1 MEPLYEAKFEY
12 TPQNLRE
19 IVWSIHKKIALGLMA
34 AVGILFF
41 LLELGRGAAA
51 ALVFALE
58 GMGVY
63 LIFYLVQFLLTTSKA
78 FRQREKFGYTNQYK
92 FYEDKLEAYYQGS
105 SLIIEY
111 EKLYGIKET
120 KDYFLIILAGKQVLP
135 MMKKDSQKELLDF
148 LRNKIK
154 NA

>member
-41 LLELGRGAAA
+41 LLLSDSQA
-51 ALVFALE
+51 
-58 GMGVY
+58 
-63 LIFYLVQFLLTTSKA
+63 
-78 FRQREKFGYTNQYK
+78 
-92 FYEDKLEAYYQGS
+92 
-105 SLIIEY
+105 
-111 EKLYGIKET
+111 
-120 KDYFLIILAGKQVLP
+120 LP
-135 MMKKDSQKELLDF
+135 MAKKDCPKELLDF
-148 LRNKIK
+148 LRNKVK

>member
-1 MEPLYEAKFEY
+1 MEPLYEAKFDY
-12 TPQNLRE
+12 TLKNLRE

-51 ALVFALE
+51 ALVFALAAI
-58 GMGVY
+58 G
-63 LIFYLVQFLLTTSKA
+63 IYLVFYILMFFHTTSAAYKK
-78 FRQREKFGYTNQYK
+78 RGKIGYINQYK
-92 FYEDKLEAYYQGS
+92 FYEDKLESYSQGS
-105 SLIIEY
+105 IVSLEY
-111 EKLYGIKET
+111 GKVDGIKENE
-120 KDYFLIILAGKQVLP
+120 DYFLLLSNNQALP
-135 MMKKDSQKELLDF
+135 MAKKDCPKELLDF